1 MKSSSLLLCTAA
13 VLAFA
18 LPATVHAG
26 NKGDKKAGKKAA
38 KETLALY
45 DKNGNGTIDGDE
57 IAAVQKAYTAEP
69 NGILKQFDTNA
80 DGKLD
85 DTEVAA
91 IKAGK
96 GGKKNKK
103 NAN

>member
-1 MKSSSLLLCTAA
+1 MKSKSLLLSTAA
-13 VLAFA
+13 LLAIA

-38 KETLALY
+38 KEVISLY
-45 DKNGNGTIDGDE
+45 DKNGNGAIDGDE
-57 IAAVQKAYTAEP
+57 VAAVQKAYVAEP

-96 GGKKNKK
+96 GGKKKNK
-103 NAN
+103 AA